1 MHLCV
6 YAFSILI
13 ALLVFSGCGAEAYLW
28 QAGGEISSTAGV
40 MGHGEWGYC
49 FLDVRKLR
57 LGGCIVGDVVGKICF
72 RA

>member
-13 ALLVFSGCGAEAYLW
+13 ALLAFSGCGAEAYLW

-40 MGHGEWGYC
+40 MGMGEWGYC
-49 FLDVRKLR
+49 FLDGRK
-57 LGGCIVGDVVGKICF
+57 
-72 RA
+72 

>member
-13 ALLVFSGCGAEAYLW
+13 ALLAFSGCGAEAYLL

-49 FLDVRKLR
+49 FLDGRK
-57 LGGCIVGDVVGKICF
+57 
-72 RA
+72 